1 MSSVTEKVT
10 EEIQDFLDKHKV
22 AEKAVTGL
30 MVTDKVIEKS
40 GDVEA
45 NESVMSDIEVPAV
58 VQISAIGIFEDSPNR
73 DLGRDAVASLFK
85 LIKHKEHLENNVE
98 NIEWKHLSSRE
109 FRDNRFKHTVEIVI
123 HVKTANLWEGAR
135 AYLWK
140 HIGGETWTRGNGTV
154 ISLAKMHQK

>member
-1 MSSVTEKVT
+1 
-10 EEIQDFLDKHKV
+10 
-22 AEKAVTGL
+22 

-45 NESVMSDIEVPAV
+45 NESMRSDIEVPAV

-109 FRDNRFKHTVEIVI
+109 FRDNRFKHTFEIVI